1 VGAPYRILL
10 TLLLASAANA
20 GLGAQY
26 QIDDPVPPG
35 AQGTVN
41 ALSGDVREIVG
52 MASAVAG
59 RVDPLAAALKD
70 LGAKITDTEIRI
82 EMSADVL
89 FDFDKANLK
98 QVAKPALAN
107 VATVLQGY
115 PRATV
120 EIEGHTD
127 AKGSDAYNQNLSE
140 RRARAVQDW
149 LKKREGL
156 KAVTFST
163 RGLGAKQPVA
173 PNTKPNGA
181 DDPEGRQKNRRVE
194 IVVKKS

>member
-1 VGAPYRILL
+1 MGAPYRILL
-10 TLLLASAANA
+10 TLLLALAANA
-20 GLGAQY
+20 ALAAQY
-26 QIDDPVPPG
+26 QIADPIPPG
-35 AQGTVN
+35 AQGTVS
-41 ALSGDVREIVG
+41 ALSGEVREIIGV
-52 MASAVAG
+52 ASAVAG

-70 LGAKITDTEIRI
+70 LGAKVTETEIRI

-89 FDFDKANLK
+89 FDFDKADIK
-98 QVAKPALAN
+98 QAAEPALIN

-115 PRATV
+115 PRAAV
-120 EIEGHTD
+120 RIEGHTD
-127 AKGSDAYNQNLSE
+127 AKGSDTYNQNLSE

-149 LKKREGL
+149 LKRREEL
-156 KAVTFST
+156 KAVAFST

>member
-1 VGAPYRILL
+1 MGAPYRRLL
-10 TLLLASAANA
+10 TLLLALAANA
-20 GLGAQY
+20 ALAAQY
-26 QIDDPVPPG
+26 QIDDPIPLG
-35 AQGTVN
+35 AQGTVSP
-41 ALSGDVREIVG
+41 LSGEVHEIVG
-52 MASAVAG
+52 MASAVTG

-70 LGAKITDTEIRI
+70 LGAKVTDTEIRI

-89 FDFDKANLK
+89 FDFDKADLK
-98 QVAKPALAN
+98 QVAEPALTK
-107 VATVLQGY
+107 VAIVLQGY
-115 PRATV
+115 PRAAV
-120 EIEGHTD
+120 KIDGHTD

-156 KAVTFST
+156 KAVSFST

-194 IVVKKS
+194 IVVKKN